1 MPWLGI
7 DVGGTFTDLVF
18 YDEDSGRLALQKVLS
33 TPDDL
38 ARGVIAGI
46 DRLNID
52 LTRVTRL
59 AHGTTVATNAALE
72 RDGAR
77 LAVLTTKGFRDVL
90 VVGRGNRTVL
100 YDIKTVRP
108 PPLLPRSM
116 IKEVEERTLAD
127 GTVLRAVDPDGVEKI
142 AETLKAEGVEA
153 VAVCYLHAYAN
164 DANERATKAVL
175 ERILP
180 EVRVSTSSEVL
191 PEYRE
196 YERFATTALNAYVAP
211 RVGSYLSSLRE
222 RLAEHGYPN
231 PIAIMTS
238 NGGTA
243 PVERVIAYPVTSMLS
258 GPAAGVIGAVYAAS
272 AAGHDDIIT
281 FDMGGTSTDVCLI
294 RDGELSMTTE
304 GMIGTIPNKVPQIEI
319 NSIGAGGG
327 SIASLGP
334 GRFLDV
340 GPKSAGAAPGPACY
354 GRGGAEATVTDA
366 NVVLGR
372 LNPDQALGGEIRLDA
387 EAARVAVASIGARLD
402 LDETRM
408 AEGIVQLA
416 VTRMTGAIKEVSIMR
431 GHDPRD
437 FVLFAYGGAGPLHAA
452 MIAEELGMPT
462 VVVPPMPGNFSAFG
476 LLVADVRHDY
486 ARTRLTACADL
497 TVGQLGAIINEM
509 RTEAC
514 TELAAEGFA
523 EDAMRFEARFDM
535 RYIGQAFELSVEL
548 PDNTGSMAEVE
559 AAFRN
564 LYERRYSHATDEPSE
579 IVCFRL
585 AAFGVGAKPRLP
597 EFSAAGRALAD
608 ARVGQRR
615 VAFNGAFMETPVY
628 DRVKLPPEA
637 TLEGPALVEEP
648 GTTTVVPPA
657 FRARADRH
665 GNLILERG

>member
-1 MPWLGI
+1 
-7 DVGGTFTDLVF
+7 
-18 YDEDSGRLALQKVLS
+18 
-33 TPDDL
+33 
-38 ARGVIAGI
+38 
-46 DRLNID
+46 
-52 LTRVTRL
+52 
-59 AHGTTVATNAALE
+59 
-72 RDGAR
+72 
-77 LAVLTTKGFRDVL
+77 
-90 VVGRGNRTVL
+90 
-100 YDIKTVRP
+100 
-108 PPLLPRSM
+108 
-116 IKEVEERTLAD
+116 
-127 GTVLRAVDPDGVEKI
+127 
-142 AETLKAEGVEA
+142 
-153 VAVCYLHAYAN
+153 
-164 DANERATKAVL
+164 
-175 ERILP
+175 
-180 EVRVSTSSEVL
+180 
-191 PEYRE
+191 
-196 YERFATTALNAYVAP
+196 
-211 RVGSYLSSLRE
+211 
-222 RLAEHGYPN
+222 
-231 PIAIMTS
+231 
-238 NGGTA
+238 
-243 PVERVIAYPVTSMLS
+243 
-258 GPAAGVIGAVYAAS
+258 
-272 AAGHDDIIT
+272 
-281 FDMGGTSTDVCLI
+281 
-294 RDGELSMTTE
+294 
-304 GMIGTIPNKVPQIEI
+304 
-319 NSIGAGGG
+319 
-327 SIASLGP
+327 
-334 GRFLDV
+334 
-340 GPKSAGAAPGPACY
+340 
-354 GRGGAEATVTDA
+354 
-366 NVVLGR
+366 
-372 LNPDQALGGEIRLDA
+372 
-387 EAARVAVASIGARLD
+387 
-402 LDETRM
+402 
-408 AEGIVQLA
+408 
-416 VTRMTGAIKEVSIMR
+416 
-431 GHDPRD
+431 
-437 FVLFAYGGAGPLHAA
+437 